1 MLENRD
7 YMRNEPS
14 SGNPMRFQWSAS
26 VVLMIV
32 LVITFAFQRI
42 NDVYGKP
49 GIEDSLALTPAAFV
63 RGHVWQLLTFQ
74 FLHNSLWHLIGNL
87 MGLWFFGRWVENIL
101 GANRFLVAYFGCGVV
116 GGLLQS
122 ALMVLFPAHFGAL
135 VLGASAGVMGIFAI
149 FARLESDSE
158 IRLNFILPIRAGILL
173 WITVGISLFF
183 TLVPSPRGGGIA
195 HAAHL
200 GGILAGLAWV
210 KLGWHRDFVALPWE
224 NLLGR
229 LRFWRPFQA
238 RQRKQELVRAAS
250 AQSRPWRTAGVK
262 AEPDLAPEEFI
273 SREVDP
279 ILDKIS
285 AHGIQSLTERERKI
299 LADAQ
304 KKMAKR

>member
-1 MLENRD
+1 
-7 YMRNEPS
+7 
-14 SGNPMRFQWSAS
+14 
-26 VVLMIV
+26 MIV
-32 LVITFAFQRI
+32 LVITFAFQCI
-42 NDVYGKP
+42 NDVYVESV
-49 GIEDSLALTPAAFV
+49 IEDTLALTRAAFT
-63 RGHVWQLLTFQ
+63 RGHIWQLLTFQ
-74 FLHNSLWHLIGNL
+74 FLHGSLWHLIGNL
-87 MGLWFFGRWVENIL
+87 MGLWFFGRLVENIL
-101 GANRFLVAYFGCGVV
+101 GTSRFLVAYFGCGVV

-122 ALMVLFPAHFGAL
+122 ALMVLFPTHFGL
-135 VLGASAGVMGIFAI
+135 FVFGASAGVMGVFAI
-149 FARLESDSE
+149 FARLESGSE
-158 IRLNFILPIRAGILL
+158 IRLNFILPIRAGVLL

-183 TLVPSPRGGGIA
+183 TLVPSPRGGGTA
-195 HAAHL
+195 HAAHF

-210 KLGWHRDFVALPWE
+210 KLGWHRDFIVLPWE

-238 RQRKQELVRAAS
+238 HSRKQELVRAAL
-250 AQSRPWRTAGVK
+250 ARSRPWRSAGVK

-285 AHGIQSLTERERKI
+285 AHGIQSLTERERKT